1 MTPSEDQPSE
11 RLPDESVGPPPV
23 VDIAGNSDSVAVGS
37 FDMSV
42 APAWLHP
49 TSVLFEVSAQIRQ
62 FIYPVVVALLG
73 GAASGNLWSAWIA
86 VPVLV
91 VSLVVNFVRYLT
103 LRYQV
108 RDNELVVTEGL
119 LFRRIRSVPVRRI
132 QNIDYVQ
139 NLFHRLFGVAV
150 VKVETASGDKPE
162 ATLRVI
168 KLEQVQQLRQAVF
181 GTQQSSAPA
190 VGESTELHL
199 SSGPDAVPQQSPLVS
214 EASSEPLM
222 GNETVA
228 GELLWSIAPKQLL
241 IAGLTSNR
249 GMVLIGIVAGYFFQ
263 LDWRGKWSREDFR
276 VSSQQLRGYMP
287 EQFQA
292 LDSTLQ
298 VALSVLAVLAV
309 LRIVSVVWYFLRF
322 YGYQLVLHGEDL
334 RISCGLFTKVSAT
347 VPRERIQFIS
357 VHSPLL
363 MRPFGMVSIRV
374 ETAGGAGQEGEDA
387 AATVSRRWFVPVIE
401 HGRALELLGILRPSI
416 KWEPS
421 KVAWKGLS
429 DRAPARMT
437 RQAIMASIIV
447 ALVGLAL
454 TRPWGAAAGLVVL
467 PLFVLVARKKARA
480 RRFARTKWGYAF
492 QSGILTRKLSFTFA
506 DRLQAVDCSQSWF
519 DRRWAMATLRLDTA
533 AAGPAS
539 HVIEIP
545 FLDEQ
550 FARQEFGAVLGEAAR
565 SRPEFG

>member
-1 MTPSEDQPSE
+1 MTPSDDQPRE
-11 RLPDESVGPPPV
+11 HLPVDSGIIPPV
-23 VDIAGNSDSVAVGS
+23 VGEPMEGDQVNDRDVEHA
-37 FDMSV
+37 V

-49 TSVLFEVSAQIRQ
+49 TSVFFEVSAQIRQ
-62 FIYPVVVALLG
+62 FIFPVVVGLLG
-73 GAASGNLWSAWIA
+73 GAASGNFWSIWIA
-86 VPVLV
+86 FPVLV

-119 LFRRIRSVPVRRI
+119 LFRRIRSVPAGRI

-150 VKVETASGDKPE
+150 VNVETASGDKPE

-168 KLEQVQQLRQAVF
+168 KLEQVEQLRQAVF
-181 GTQQSSAPA
+181 GAAQLDAAASVDSSTRPSAAALGDSSHQAVAASETGNPA
-190 VGESTELHL
+190 V
-199 SSGPDAVPQQSPLVS
+199 
-214 EASSEPLM
+214 
-222 GNETVA
+222 
-228 GELLWSIAPKQLL
+228 GELLWSITPKQLL

-263 LDWRGKWSREDFR
+263 PDWSGRWSRDDFR
-276 VSSQQLRGYMP
+276 ASSEQLRGWLP
-287 EQFQA
+287 EQFQLLGGA
-292 LDSTLQ
+292 LQL
-298 VALSVLAVLAV
+298 VVGVVAVLLV

-322 YGYQLVLHGEDL
+322 YGYRLVLHGEDL

-363 MRPFGMVSIRV
+363 MRPFGMVSIRI
-374 ETAGGAGQEGEDA
+374 ETAGGGGNSGEDA

-401 HGRALELLGILRPSI
+401 HGRALELLDVLRPSLS
-416 KWEPS
+416 WEPAA
-421 KVAWKGLS
+421 VDWKGLS
-429 DRAPARMT
+429 GRAPARMT
-437 RQAIMASIIV
+437 RQAILLSIVV
-447 ALVGLAL
+447 AVIGLAV
-454 TRPWGAAAGLVVL
+454 TRPWGGLIGLALL
-467 PLFVLVARKKARA
+467 PLLVILARKKARA
-480 RRFARTKWGYAF
+480 RRFARTSWGYAF
-492 QSGILTRKLSFTFA
+492 QSGIMTRKMSFTFA
-506 DRLQAVDCSQSWF
+506 DRLQVVDFSQSWF
-519 DRRWAMATLRLDTA
+519 DRRWKMATLRLDTA

-539 HVIEIP
+539 HEIEIP

-550 FARQEFGAVLGEAAR
+550 FARQEFSAVLAEAAR